1 MMQELMQMMERSDE
15 EPRER
20 QIRRLGARQLRAR
33 QREERRA
40 EQAIME
46 IAWSRLC

>member
-1 MMQELMQMMERSDE
+1 MMQELMQMVERPVA
-15 EPRER
+15 EPKER
-20 QIRRLGARQLRAR
+20 QVRRLGARQLRAR